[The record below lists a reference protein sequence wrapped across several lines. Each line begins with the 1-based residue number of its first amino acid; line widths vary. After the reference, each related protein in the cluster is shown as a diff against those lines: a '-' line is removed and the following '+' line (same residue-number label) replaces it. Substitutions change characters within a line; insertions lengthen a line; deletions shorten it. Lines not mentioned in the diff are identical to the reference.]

1 MKEEEGI
8 KFSQRTNVYLIE
20 SFADIKTQ
28 EKDRAWWVGTVQE
41 NYKFKVRLLDL
52 VCLWETPR
60 RGDKI
65 KMEE

>member
-28 EKDRAWWVGTVQE
+28 EKDKA
-41 NYKFKVRLLDL
+41 L
-52 VCLWETPR
+52 
-60 RGDKI
+60 
-65 KMEE
+65 